1 MIPGTCED
9 RVEAGSES
17 CEAIVRPTSDTNPRD
32 PHDRFTTA
40 SLLWPIV
47 AGMQTNEG
55 TSAPARAWVVCT
67 TVLTWAV
74 FLQAVTAGRIL
85 TGDEWARDLHRTAA
99 GLLFLVAVGSGV
111 VALVRLRDRARGRRF
126 GLMLVAIGVGLFV
139 QHGLGTAAAD
149 GEDTL
154 WIHVPLG
161 VALVG
166 LLAQARQFATRVG
179 EPA

>member
-1 MIPGTCED
+1 MSTAAAPAPP
-9 RVEAGSES
+9 VAPPAG
-17 CEAIVRPTSDTNPRD
+17 R
-32 PHDRFTTA
+32 
-40 SLLWPIV
+40 
-47 AGMQTNEG
+47 
-55 TSAPARAWVVCT
+55 APARTWVVFT

-85 TGDEWARDLHRTAA
+85 SGDEWARDVHRVAA
-99 GLLFLVAVGSGV
+99 GLLFIVAVVGGL
-111 VALVRLRDRARGRRF
+111 VALVRLRDRAGGRRF
-126 GLMLVAIGVGLFV
+126 GLFLAVMAVGLFV

-166 LLAQARQFATRVG
+166 LMMRVDMLARRLGAAT
-179 EPA
+179 